1 MQGILLQS
9 GYFERELSKRFKKV
23 NFILL
28 SNRMSSVCY
37 SHAPVCHA
45 YVTRMYSFVIRMA
58 LVCHSYVIICHLY
71 VTRMSSVYHSHVLV
85 CHPYVTHM
93 YSMTFLGHWYVV
105 LPWIVSQRTFLH
117 DGFWQTKIY
126 KIDKNFNASLTKVL
140 IRNLCSYHRIF

>member
-93 YSMTFLGHWYVV
+93 YSYDIFRSLVCGFTMNHFTKN
-105 LPWIVSQRTFLH
+105 VSQRRLLVN
-117 DGFWQTKIY
+117 Q
-126 KIDKNFNASLTKVL
+126 
-140 IRNLCSYHRIF
+140 NLQN